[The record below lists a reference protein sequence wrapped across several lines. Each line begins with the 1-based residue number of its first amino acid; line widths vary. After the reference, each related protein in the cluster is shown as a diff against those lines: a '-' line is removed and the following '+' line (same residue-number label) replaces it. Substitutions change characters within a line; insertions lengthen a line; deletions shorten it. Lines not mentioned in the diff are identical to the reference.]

1 AGDARHGLDRGAHR
15 GGDLLEDVALRGSRR
30 EMNRDAGRRDL
41 DVLHHPEGHDVAG
54 EAGVGDAL
62 QRLQDCLRRGHPPRL
77 ATAPHSTVSRWE
89 NGHVKPSKLAWKA
102 LEQLAAERGSPL
114 MDDPGGV

>member
-1 AGDARHGLDRGAHR
+1 MLETDCNEN
-15 GGDLLEDVALRGSRR
+15 GGPPLDVAPIIRTWRR
-30 EMNRDAGRRDL
+30 RVGL
-41 DVLHHPEGHDVAG
+41 TQEGLAR
-54 EAGVGDAL
+54 AL
-62 QRLQDCLRRGHPPRL
+62 SLSF
-77 ATAPHSTVSRWE
+77 STVSRWE